1 MQHDV
6 TSPAAISE
14 YFQPNMISLVV
25 VAAAALVATTAGASS
40 SVYPFPSFTRSMSTL
55 DPYGQSYCFLTGGT
69 GVIQGT
75 GSQQYLGVQPCYYG
89 QIGIYGSE
97 LGFGLIGNSASASA
111 DLGTVNELGWRYNLT
126 QNAFFSLRY
135 DGGNLVVGQGAETK
149 TLSSSDTDSLLVT
162 ESLHT
167 IAPIPGHVYLVRVTE
182 GGSTSNWAD
191 SALFARV
198 IVLDYQT
205 SATVTT
211 AQVVWD
217 VIYGATSSP
226 ETVDEVASQASTA
239 LAVGGAALGLV
250 LFVILDLIIISVVL
264 YRRTNFNSSLYA
276 SINNPK

>member
-1 MQHDV
+1 
-6 TSPAAISE
+6 
-14 YFQPNMISLVV
+14 MISLVV

-182 GGSTSNWAD
+182 GGSTSNWAA
-191 SALFARV
+191 SSSSTTRPLPLSRPRRSSGTSSTAPRRLPRPSTRSPPRPRRRWRLEARHWALFS
-198 IVLDYQT
+198 L
-205 SATVTT
+205 SF
-211 AQVVWD
+211 
-217 VIYGATSSP
+217 
-226 ETVDEVASQASTA
+226 ST
-239 LAVGGAALGLV
+239 
-250 LFVILDLIIISVVL
+250 
-264 YRRTNFNSSLYA
+264 
-276 SINNPK
+276 